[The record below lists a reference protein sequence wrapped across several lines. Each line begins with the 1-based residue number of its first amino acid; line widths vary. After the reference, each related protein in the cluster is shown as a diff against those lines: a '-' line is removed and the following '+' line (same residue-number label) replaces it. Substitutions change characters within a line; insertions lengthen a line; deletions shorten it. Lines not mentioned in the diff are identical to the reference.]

1 MPASKRP
8 RHTGLTSEI
17 DALTLKDL
25 RGASGDDSS
34 RGPLQEINAC
44 TPQRPLEKRA
54 VCVSM
59 DSVPSNGPFSS
70 LSFSHKS
77 PMECKY
83 ESPTAKSE
91 ERSPPQGQEF
101 LTPPNPCAPLVL
113 KFSSP
118 RDRTGTIMEFLNEK
132 GQATPANRE
141 SSERGRAMSTLTT
154 LTSATR
160 SVMSPEVPFTSGY
173 VSGTNSSGS
182 ELDQESPDKSI
193 DELSNDENSIKVE
206 RNKKE
211 KGLFGACELLK
222 DKISNG
228 VRLATEKADITGSS
242 GFNESPCD
250 NSPSQHVHANN
261 QTPSK
266 SKIEILDEVM
276 QTAGEKRCSSFSR
289 RRESGIALLPPSPNV
304 SGKNVHLEEIPVPE
318 MENDTRLS
326 ESFGLASKLG
336 HAATDSWRSISRER
350 SMTIEFEGKENMREI
365 NIQQTVDNNF
375 EEGEVFLRAV
385 DPFQAV
391 TDQSSVDSLSR
402 PRCLTIPFENSDDQ
416 EQHTYDEGNL
426 NQRRDSHM
434 DISLPVGSGSPLDV
448 TFKSCAS
455 SKGTPGAMEVS
466 HQQHHTSAPLIRT
479 PFRTPKSCRRG
490 NRPPS
495 SPPKNRILG
504 TPDYLA
510 PEVLLGH
517 EHSKLLY
524 RS

>member
-1 MPASKRP
+1 
-8 RHTGLTSEI
+8 
-17 DALTLKDL
+17 
-25 RGASGDDSS
+25 
-34 RGPLQEINAC
+34 
-44 TPQRPLEKRA
+44 
-54 VCVSM
+54 
-59 DSVPSNGPFSS
+59 
-70 LSFSHKS
+70 
-77 PMECKY
+77 
-83 ESPTAKSE
+83 
-91 ERSPPQGQEF
+91 
-101 LTPPNPCAPLVL
+101 
-113 KFSSP
+113 
-118 RDRTGTIMEFLNEK
+118 MEFLNEK

-154 LTSATR
+154 LTSETQ

-211 KGLFGACELLK
+211 KGLFGTCELLK
-222 DKISNG
+222 DKINNG

-266 SKIEILDEVM
+266 SKIEISDEVM

-318 MENDTRLS
+318 MENDTCLS

-391 TDQSSVDSLSR
+391 TDHSSADSLSR

-495 SPPKNRILG
+495 SPPKNRILAPAVDWWSLG
-504 TPDYLA
+504 VCLYEFLTGVPPFNDDTPELVFSHIMERELLW
-510 PEVLLGH
+510 PEGDEALSQHAVGAVENILILH
-517 EHSKLLY
+517 AEHRPGAKEIESLPFFSSLDWSSIHSHPPPFVPRPDDITDTTY
-524 RS
+524 FNARNTMQNLHLSSFSH